1 MAGHKGTTHTLGTCA
16 ICWSPNIT
24 SYHYRKAHGLIPKEL
39 FTYGEKMWRCQ
50 KHMVKTP
57 DPHKIMRH
65 YWLEHA
71 HSYYKKLPYKTRKPY
86 YSKGTPPNLSEKW
99 LTLEEKPV
107 SIKPALKT
115 AEDIDSNQYKETPV
129 NIIPSAAIPNQEV
142 ISRGVAHTSDNPP
155 ITAEAIVN
163 AFEKRVIQIDAQLE
177 AKDKLIS
184 QKANIIDANN
194 ETIFA
199 LNKALVLKEK
209 LIDEQMK
216 RLNETT
222 KELNA
227 VKSELLNRKPLE
239 EPTPTKTDGLV
250 GRLFKR

>member
-39 FTYGEKMWRCQ
+39 FAYGEKMWRCQ

-71 HSYYKKLPYKTRKPY
+71 HSYYKKLPYKTREPY
-86 YSKGTPPNLSEKW
+86 YSKGTPPNSLEKW

-115 AEDIDSNQYKETPV
+115 AQDIDSNQYKETPV
-129 NIIPSAAIPNQEV
+129 EIV
-142 ISRGVAHTSDNPP
+142 KPP
-155 ITAEAIVN
+155 THITTDEYAVGEYLPGWLVSLTN
-163 AFEKRVIQIDAQLE
+163 DAT
-177 AKDKLIS
+177 AP
-184 QKANIIDANN
+184 A
-194 ETIFA
+194 
-199 LNKALVLKEK
+199 
-209 LIDEQMK
+209 
-216 RLNETT
+216 
-222 KELNA
+222 
-227 VKSELLNRKPLE
+227 
-239 EPTPTKTDGLV
+239 
-250 GRLFKR
+250 

>member
-16 ICWSPNIT
+16 ICWRTNIT

-57 DPHKIMRH
+57 DPHKMMRH

-71 HSYYKKLPYKTRKPY
+71 RSYYKKLPYKTREPY
-86 YSKGTPPNLSEKW
+86 YSKGTPPNSLEKW
-99 LTLEEKPV
+99 LTLEEKPM
-107 SIKPALKT
+107 SKKSALKT

-129 NIIPSAAIPNQEV
+129 EIVKPPTHITTDEYAVGEYIPGWTVSLV
-142 ISRGVAHTSDNPP
+142 SDTSDNQP

-163 AFEKRVIQIDAQLE
+163 AFEKRVIQIDEQLE
-177 AKDKLIS
+177 AKDRTIS
-184 QKANIIDANN
+184 EQKKTID
-194 ETIFA
+194 
-199 LNKALVLKEK
+199 
-209 LIDEQMK
+209 
-216 RLNETT
+216 ETT
-222 KELNA
+222 KALNE
-227 VKSELLNRKPLE
+227 VERELLKMHERWGEKLSEEVTLYRKPLE

-250 GRLFKR
+250 RRLFKR

>member
-16 ICWSPNIT
+16 ICWSTNIT

-57 DPHKIMRH
+57 DPHKMMRH

-71 HSYYKKLPYKTRKPY
+71 RSYYKKLPYKTREPY
-86 YSKGTPPNLSEKW
+86 YSKGTPPNSLEKW
-99 LTLEEKPV
+99 LTLEEKPM
-107 SIKPALKT
+107 SKKSALKT

-129 NIIPSAAIPNQEV
+129 SIIPSAAIPNQEV
-142 ISRGVAHTSDNPP
+142 ISRGVGHTSDNPP

-163 AFEKRVIQIDAQLE
+163 AFEKRVIQIDWQLE
-177 AKDKLIS
+177 AKDRTIS
-184 QKANIIDANN
+184 EQKKTID
-194 ETIFA
+194 
-199 LNKALVLKEK
+199 
-209 LIDEQMK
+209 
-216 RLNETT
+216 ETT
-222 KELNA
+222 KALNE
-227 VKSELLNRKPLE
+227 VERELLKMHERWGEKLSEEVALYRKPLE

-250 GRLFKR
+250 RRLFKR